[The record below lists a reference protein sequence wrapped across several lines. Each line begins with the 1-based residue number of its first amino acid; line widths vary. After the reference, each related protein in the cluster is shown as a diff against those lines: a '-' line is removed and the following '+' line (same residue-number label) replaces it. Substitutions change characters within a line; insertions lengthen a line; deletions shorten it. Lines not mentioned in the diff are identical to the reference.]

1 MSTEDRKDIIP
12 FETIC
17 NNHNHVVH
25 LLQQY
30 KKTRDIWYVD
40 QAIKLV
46 RHCKKQGQHMENRLK
61 KYQTSIISLGFQ
73 RVKKPKKKPTAI
85 QYAWLESIN
94 KIGGLAF
101 YADNLQIVKD
111 TIEKELF

>member
-73 RVKKPKKKPTAI
+73 RIKKPKKK
-85 QYAWLESIN
+85 
-94 KIGGLAF
+94 
-101 YADNLQIVKD
+101 
-111 TIEKELF
+111 

>member
-30 KKTRDIWYVD
+30 KKDKRY
-40 QAIKLV
+40 LV
-46 RHCKKQGQHMENRLK
+46 RRP
-61 KYQTSIISLGFQ
+61 S
-73 RVKKPKKKPTAI
+73 
-85 QYAWLESIN
+85 
-94 KIGGLAF
+94 
-101 YADNLQIVKD
+101 D
-111 TIEKELF
+111 

>member
-1 MSTEDRKDIIP
+1 MSTEDRKDVIP

-46 RHCKKQGQHMENRLK
+46 RHCKKQGATHGKSLK
-61 KYQTSIISLGFQ
+61 EISDFNNFI
-73 RVKKPKKKPTAI
+73 RFPK
-85 QYAWLESIN
+85 S
-94 KIGGLAF
+94 
-101 YADNLQIVKD
+101 
-111 TIEKELF
+111 